1 MKQTVEEAS
10 RTHWSESTYKEDAK
24 LANDT
29 ITISRVGG
37 STGAVENIFLQQDE
51 SKIQRSISLEV
62 ERV

>member
-1 MKQTVEEAS
+1 MNTFGLQFFT
-10 RTHWSESTYKEDAK
+10 AK

-29 ITISRVGG
+29 VTIDRVGG
-37 STGAVENIFLQQDE
+37 STGAIENIFFQQDE